1 MEMVD
6 LATINRL
13 LNVSHDYQLFTNK
26 YLTNGSSLTIT
37 TFHPSLHNYPRML
50 TLLLI
55 PRSLKH
61 FRIIN
66 TLDSRACDTLIG
78 FIPSIISRNSCTLTS
93 IDLSFDGVEW
103 NNDDHKNEMNALYY
117 SISMCSLLTT
127 LKLDGLLLDDDKD
140 QAMTHRLGK
149 GCRRLQIIPWMKHEQ
164 DDKVVL
170 RTLSILGNIHL
181 YISMR

>member
-13 LNVSHDYQLFTNK
+13 WNVSHDYQLFTNK

-37 TFHPSLHNYPRML
+37 TFHPSLPNYQRML

-66 TLDSRACDTLIG
+66 TLVPEACDRLIG
-78 FIPSIISRNSCTLTS
+78 IIGSIITRNCDTLTS
-93 IDLSFDGVEW
+93 IDLSFGGAD
-103 NNDDHKNEMNALYY
+103 DDHKNEMNALYY

-127 LKLDGLLLDDDKD
+127 LKLDGILLDDDKNR
-140 QAMTHRLGK
+140 AMIHRLGK
-149 GCRRLQIIPWMKHEQ
+149 GCRRLQIIPWMKDEQ

-181 YISMR
+181 YISKYEMT